1 MNIIRKLGNIK
12 RFGTLQH
19 GTFFNN
25 EYLKGVLWNDKEDS
39 NVDIYIS
46 LKTGDAYWAD
56 NKQDWVVDPNLEA
69 AVVLESRE

>member
-1 MNIIRKLGNIK
+1 MNIIRKLGNIH
-12 RFGTLQH
+12 RFDNLRH

-25 EYLKGVLWNDKEDS
+25 EYLKGIIWNDKEDS

-56 NKQDWVVDPNLEA
+56 NKQDWAVEPNLEA
-69 AVVLESRE
+69 VVVLEGEE